1 MESLKLEYKAKCQ
14 LTEGLRRTLDDL
26 LVKFQS
32 TGLDVEKLAKEIAA
46 KSEEIAAAQL
56 RYEEL
61 GRKLQEKDSAL
72 KQLSLSSESSRAGF
86 KEKIKELEQ
95 ANKELVAALDEANI
109 KAEGEEKIICAYK
122 REIEG
127 LKGQMYQLQRKCS
140 DAELRAQAPGEL
152 RRRGEMLDQLEREK
166 GEIEDRLKWKSEQ
179 FMHLEEALSKVQD
192 ANELRTQLEMAN
204 HALAHEERRRRLLE
218 IQISKSKEM
227 YENIVL
233 EYEEAK
239 SNIETVSTKRDE
251 EIASLRNFLSAKMML
266 IKDLEYK
273 KAFLEQENQ
282 ELLNAWQEARNVQC
296 NGVDAS
302 SVKALAQKYRSLEL
316 AHKECSKNMKA
327 REDYWKQ
334 HIHKLTAEHDECLLT
349 LNSKNQEI
357 SLLETDL
364 EDSNCLL
371 TRTRMEN
378 DEMSI
383 LIALLKSK
391 FTEICCDVQRYNL
404 EVEQHNR
411 KTEVRVTIL
420 REQLENRTVAL
431 IQALAELSKE
441 RKMKEL
447 NSCESVLTELA
458 ENVDR
463 ITEEAALMEIDLKEN
478 LREVS
483 YTLDEANISLSE
495 KMCSLEVVEF
505 KLREQ
510 RKVISHLEHVKCDLD
525 AELKRYYQ
533 ENYETRTRMEPAVLE
548 GKELEKLFDRR
559 EGELSQNFRGKRK
572 ENT

>member
-32 TGLDVEKLAKEIAA
+32 TGLDVEKQAKEIAA
-46 KSEEIAAAQL
+46 KSEKIAAAQL

-61 GRKLQEKDSAL
+61 ERKLQEKDSAL

-179 FMHLEEALSKVQD
+179 FMHLEEALSKVQGDFQASKKDWRLEKTNLLNHISSLQSNLDSLVRD

-239 SNIETVSTKRDE
+239 SNIETLSTKRDE

-316 AHKECSKNMKA
+316 AHKECSK
-327 REDYWKQ
+327 
-334 HIHKLTAEHDECLLT
+334 T
-349 LNSKNQEI
+349 
-357 SLLETDL
+357 
-364 EDSNCLL
+364 
-371 TRTRMEN
+371 
-378 DEMSI
+378 
-383 LIALLKSK
+383 
-391 FTEICCDVQRYNL
+391 
-404 EVEQHNR
+404 
-411 KTEVRVTIL
+411 
-420 REQLENRTVAL
+420 
-431 IQALAELSKE
+431 
-441 RKMKEL
+441 
-447 NSCESVLTELA
+447 
-458 ENVDR
+458 
-463 ITEEAALMEIDLKEN
+463 
-478 LREVS
+478 
-483 YTLDEANISLSE
+483 
-495 KMCSLEVVEF
+495 
-505 KLREQ
+505 
-510 RKVISHLEHVKCDLD
+510 
-525 AELKRYYQ
+525 
-533 ENYETRTRMEPAVLE
+533 
-548 GKELEKLFDRR
+548 
-559 EGELSQNFRGKRK
+559 
-572 ENT
+572 